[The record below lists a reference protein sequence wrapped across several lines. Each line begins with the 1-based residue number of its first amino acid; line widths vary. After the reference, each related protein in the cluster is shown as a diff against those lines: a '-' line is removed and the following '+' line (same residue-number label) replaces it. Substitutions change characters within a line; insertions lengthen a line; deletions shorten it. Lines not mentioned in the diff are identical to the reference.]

1 MQGIKVDIGTLLD
14 ISTSSVF
21 KYKDYMSSFKSRLE
35 QQEKT
40 NQTKLLLFLLRILS
54 MLPLGH
60 QSGVPG
66 ESHHRCPWNIHHSS
80 RLCVS
85 FRESSTDLQGTTQ
98 DIRTYSMYSFLFKFT
113 RWQTIGISHFF
124 FFAVS
129 PGPSTCEESAL
140 PQSYIPSPSKDLLI
154 YSLQPL
160 HGNNSK
166 LLRKLQD

>member
-1 MQGIKVDIGTLLD
+1 MIWLCLFHRAVWGNCVLSFFFYNLVMQGIKVDMGSLLD

-40 NQTKLLLFLLRILS
+40 KQTKLLLFLLRILS

-66 ESHHRCPWNIHHSS
+66 ESRYRCPWHIHHSS

-85 FRESSTDLQGTTQ
+85 FQESSTDFQGTLKTLEPIQ
-98 DIRTYSMYSFLFKFT
+98 CILSYSNLPDDKQLELVVFFLCSESRTFHVWGKC
-113 RWQTIGISHFF
+113 
-124 FFAVS
+124 
-129 PGPSTCEESAL
+129 STTE
-140 PQSYIPSPSKDLLI
+140 
-154 YSLQPL
+154 L
-160 HGNNSK
+160 HP
-166 LLRKLQD
+166 